1 MSVPAHGGMSLY
13 RNPIE
18 EVARFFRVRHADC
31 FLIYNCTTE
40 CYYPIEFFQGKVCR
54 IAVEDHNVPTL
65 KAIVAFCRECDE
77 ITRRAPETVIAV
89 HCRGGKGRTGL
100 MVCAWLLWKG
110 ASCPGEPLLSPI
122 AHAAGRHRPRAYPPM

>member
-1 MSVPAHGGMSLY
+1 MARGGAVGMSVPAHGGMSLY

-40 CYYPIEFFQGKVCR
+40 CYYPIEFFHGKVCR

-65 KAIVAFCRECDE
+65 EAIVAFCR
-77 ITRRAPETVIAV
+77 
-89 HCRGGKGRTGL
+89 
-100 MVCAWLLWKG
+100 
-110 ASCPGEPLLSPI
+110 
-122 AHAAGRHRPRAYPPM
+122 